1 MLGRKNKIQDEPD
14 VLVDN
19 TGWLINNDF
28 AEFILMH
35 TKEIRFMCMLGYAF
49 YAGNKVYA
57 SAKNASTSYKFVSMI
72 FMCTGGGILVP
83 IFLNKIPVPLA
94 NDGFVVAILIA
105 FMIHQYCPIL
115 REVYDLS
122 PIFKTI
128 VVVPFEIVRAFVV
141 CGLTSAAA
149 STIEPSMHSFPI
161 FGPIICGTVGGCGAA
176 FFPLNKGLDPIK
188 GGMSSTMFTA
198 LTGAAAYH
206 IYLSTSLSDGCIDA
220 QTKARLHVA
229 LYFISSGLANAFQ
242 FMKSPVVKKID

>member
-1 MLGRKNKIQDEPD
+1 MFGRGEKTVIVEVP
-14 VLVDN
+14 VDS
-19 TGWLINNDF
+19 TGWLIDNDF

-35 TKEIRFMCMLGYAF
+35 SIEIRFMCMLGYAF

-57 SAKNASTSYKFVSMI
+57 SAKGTSTAYKFISMI

-83 IFLNKIPVPLA
+83 IFINKIPVPLA
-94 NDGFVVAILIA
+94 NDGFIIAILLS
-105 FMIHQYCPIL
+105 FMIHQYCPVL

-149 STIEPSMHSFPI
+149 SSIPASVHSFPI
-161 FGPIICGTVGGCGAA
+161 FGPIMCGAVGGCGAA
-176 FFPLNKGLDPIK
+176 FFPMSKGLDPIK

-198 LTGAAAYH
+198 LTAAAAYH
-206 IYLSTSLSDGCIDA
+206 IYLSTPLSDGCIDA
-220 QTKARLHVA
+220 QKKAQLHVA

-242 FMKSPVVKKID
+242 FMKEPAVKKID